1 MLYISAVIVAEIRL
15 DIERIAEP
23 GRRTSEGDMLQWRLP
38 IGEGGGTRHDFSQ
51 PDLMIG
57 GSALDYGTAVVS
69 SVTSDY
75 EKVRLPA
82 ATAWPAASLAL
93 VGEGHGEYLGAQTA
107 FGIAGGS

>member
-57 GSALDYGTAVVS
+57 GTALDYGTAVVS

-82 ATAWPAASLAL
+82 ATAWPAAAWL
-93 VGEGHGEYLGAQTA
+93 
-107 FGIAGGS
+107 